1 MIAYSLWIVFDSA
14 SFWHFKKKKKKKI
27 LNETWQN
34 SLWWYYRLAENYPQC
49 TVHCSLIFIGNFHSY
64 LYQRFVTIIGNIEKA
79 IWAVQKIL
87 PADAS
92 FLKKGWVPKNS
103 LSQHSRTIFKLNL
116 TCISLSVKANS
127 SGPFQYEIQLNE
139 YETDMY
145 FLPNFQCRTM
155 LIHAF
160 CKICQPEIVL
170 QECK

>member
-1 MIAYSLWIVFDSA
+1 MNCFRCCIFLALQEE
-14 SFWHFKKKKKKKI
+14 KKRNF

-49 TVHCSLIFIGNFHSY
+49 TVHCSLIFTGNFHSY

-92 FLKKGWVPKNS
+92 FLKKGWVPQNS
-103 LSQHSRTIFKLNL
+103 LSQHSITIFKLNI

-127 SGPFQYEIQLNE
+127 SGPFQYEMQLPYVRHYKPLFISNRSWIL
-139 YETDMY
+139 T
-145 FLPNFQCRTM
+145 
-155 LIHAF
+155 IHKAK
-160 CKICQPEIVL
+160 CHST
-170 QECK
+170 